1 MISALPKARNIAV
14 VVVAMGVALMAASC
28 TFLATSGR
36 CSANADC
43 AARSPNATC
52 VDGACVMA
60 SSADKDGGIVGDCK
74 LNAECIARLGEYS
87 ICEKTKLTCVKL
99 LSTDCS
105 KVYGDYKNDR
115 AIYVGTMFKQGDTS
129 GDLGASPD
137 ALAAIELAFDEL
149 KNARGGL
156 PDPAGGTS
164 RPIVTVE
171 CNQTQDAVRAA
182 RHLTR
187 EVRVPAI
194 LGASTSYVTIQVAT
208 QATIEDG
215 VFLLSPYA
223 SSPGLSTLED
233 KNLVWRT
240 YPSDAFQAAA
250 IPKLVDEIVASP
262 NFTTPRAAR
271 PGGTPTRVGV
281 VFKDDTYG
289 QGLRDI
295 ILAKLRFN
303 GKSATQNQAD
313 GTLKLFSYPNT
324 DDPAFATYDFTEVA
338 TKVIATAQPFDIL
351 MVLGTS
357 ESVAVLSYAE
367 SHWSGDALPY
377 YILPD
382 GVASSSKLSIAIDNI
397 VTGGTVD
404 SKNIRKRIRGTIINN
419 FSGPVFDAFSL
430 RFKGNAINGSNAYDA
445 AYLLMYGMYAGG
457 TKPIT
462 GAGLAESMA
471 KLQGPGPNVE
481 VGANGLSTAIQAL
494 TNGAITLTGTA
505 GNLTYDL
512 KTGDVTAATAAVW
525 CLGVD
530 AQGKA
535 RLVPQTGE
543 TYSVTDDV
551 LSGSFPDK
559 PTGPD
564 PCSFR

>member
-1 MISALPKARNIAV
+1 ME
-14 VVVAMGVALMAASC
+14 
-28 TFLATSGR
+28 
-36 CSANADC
+36 
-43 AARSPNATC
+43 
-52 VDGACVMA
+52 GACVA
-60 SSADKDGGIVGDCK
+60 SATVDAGNVEGGTVTGDCTTTQ
-74 LNAECIARLGEYS
+74 ECVDRLGEFS
-87 ICEKTKLTCVKL
+87 ICEKTKMRCEKL

-105 KVYGDYKNDR
+105 KVYGDYKNDN
-115 AIYVGTMFKQGDTS
+115 AIFVGTMFKQGDTS

-156 PDPAGGTS
+156 PTPGGGPS
-164 RPIVTVE
+164 RPIVAVE

-187 EVRVPAI
+187 DVRVPAI
-194 LGASTSYVTIQVAT
+194 LGASTSYVTIQIAT
-208 QATIEDG
+208 QTTIEDG
-215 VFLLSPYA
+215 TFLLSPYA

-233 KNLVWRT
+233 KGLVWRT

-250 IPKLVDEIVASP
+250 IPKLVDEIVVNP

-271 PGGTPTRVGV
+271 PSQTPIRIGV

-295 ILAKLRFN
+295 ILSKLRFN
-303 GKSATQNQAD
+303 GKSATQNQTD

-338 TKVIATAQPFDIL
+338 TKVITAPFDIL
-351 MVLGTS
+351 MILGTS
-357 ESVAVLSYAE
+357 ESASILSYAE

-445 AYLLMYGMYAGG
+445 AYLLMYAAYASGN
-457 TKPIT
+457 KPLT
-462 GAGLAESMA
+462 GAGLAEA
-471 KLQGPGPNVE
+471 IGKLQGPGPNVE

-494 TNGAITLTGTA
+494 ANGAITLTGTA
-505 GNLTYDL
+505 GDLKYDL
-512 KTGDVTAATAAVW
+512 TSGDLVAANAAVW

-530 AQGKA
+530 SQGKA
-535 RLVPQTGE
+535 RLVQQSGQ
-543 TYSVTDDV
+543 TYSVTSDA
-551 LSGSFPDK
+551 LSGTFPDK

-564 PCSFR
+564 PCNFR